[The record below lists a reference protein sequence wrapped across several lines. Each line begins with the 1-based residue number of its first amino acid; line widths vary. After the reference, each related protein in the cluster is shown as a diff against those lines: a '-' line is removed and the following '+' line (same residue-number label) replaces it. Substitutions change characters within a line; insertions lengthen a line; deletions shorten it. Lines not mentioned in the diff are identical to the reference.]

1 MKMGGNNDTKTD
13 LHTLPTKP
21 SKIYQY
27 SLIMYLYYKTTYD
40 STFTNESIMWD
51 QILKDKVEYTPH

>member
-1 MKMGGNNDTKTD
+1 MKKGGNNDTKTD
-13 LHTLPTKP
+13 LHTLPPKP
-21 SKIYQY
+21 SKIY

-51 QILKDKVEYTPH
+51 QILKDKVHTSLIAS